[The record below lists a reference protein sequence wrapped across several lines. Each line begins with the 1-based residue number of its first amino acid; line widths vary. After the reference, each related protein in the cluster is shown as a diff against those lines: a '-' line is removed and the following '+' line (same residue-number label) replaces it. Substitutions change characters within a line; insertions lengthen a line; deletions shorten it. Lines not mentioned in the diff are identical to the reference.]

1 MAEPGAVCR
10 ADVRDW
16 DSVSSTCFAV
26 DLVTF
31 DIGGTLLTFRPD
43 QTAEWVKV
51 LEEVGVQVARERI
64 EEGIARER
72 PSARERRLASVPPDH
87 RVSLGSGEAR
97 RRQFIHNVLLDA
109 GVPVARLNDATETVK
124 AAFDSPRMYVVFEDS
139 LPTLHELWMRGLK
152 LAAIS
157 NTWPSMP
164 KILQSF
170 GFDRYL
176 GYWMMSEFV
185 GVEKPAAEIFE
196 RALDIGATTSG
207 RAVHVGDDLETDV
220 AGARGVGM
228 GAVLL
233 DRTGSK
239 PVPSDRDVAVIRELT
254 DLLTI
259 ID

>member
-26 DLVTF
+26 DLITF

-51 LEEVGVQVARERI
+51 LEEIGVQVGQERI
-64 EEGIARER
+64 DEGIARER
-72 PSARERRLASVPPDH
+72 PKARKRRLASVPSDH

-97 RRQFIHNVLLDA
+97 RRQFIHNVLLEA
-109 GVPVARLNDATETVK
+109 GVPAARLDDATEAVK

-176 GYWMMSEFV
+176 GYWVMSEFV

-196 RALDIGATTSG
+196 RALDIGATTAG

-220 AGARGVGM
+220 AGALGVGM
-228 GAVLL
+228 GAIFL
-233 DRTGSK
+233 DRTGKLAESSK
-239 PVPSDRDVAVIRELT
+239 PNVLVIHRLEE
-254 DLLTI
+254 LLTLI
-259 ID
+259 G